1 MIEDLQLFLSEFPF
15 ALWETFYSTLLA
27 TLFAV
32 IIGLPLGVLLVVSRE
47 DGIMPLNKSLM
58 KLIDLLINIL
68 RSVPFLILMVVVI
81 PFTRLLIGT
90 AVGTFASIVPLVIAS
105 FPFIARLT
113 ETSLLEVDNDI
124 IEMA

>member
-90 AVGTFASIVPLVIAS
+90 CL
-105 FPFIARLT
+105 LY
-113 ETSLLEVDNDI
+113 TSPSPRDLAI
-124 IEMA
+124 SRMPSSA

>member
-58 KLIDLLINIL
+58 KVIDLFINIL
-68 RSVPFLILMVVVI
+68 LAVPFFILIVVVI
-81 PFTRLLIGT
+81 LFTGVLIWT
-90 AVGTFASIVPLVIAS
+90 
-105 FPFIARLT
+105 
-113 ETSLLEVDNDI
+113 
-124 IEMA
+124 